1 MYVYGVLPTRAVTPD
16 VMQESWM
23 LIINCKREGNVP
35 ATGCKKNTLP
45 TLYYILNTKYYV
57 LIGKT

>member
-35 ATGCKKNTLP
+35 ATGCKKKYTPHALF
-45 TLYYILNTKYYV
+45 YIKYEI
-57 LIGKT
+57 LCSHR